1 VIKNLFSNWPA
12 PGEEVF
18 LISLESGFV
27 FGKMRTMHAEEAVSG
42 MIYGIGLDVTE
53 LDRITKAYVR
63 RANFAER
70 ILTEAEMKL
79 FLSLNGSR
87 QMEFLAGRFAAKEAF
102 SKAYGTGIGKLSFL
116 DIEILPGE
124 NRKPEITKSP
134 FEGKGFIS
142 ITHSGNIIAAQVVLE
157 K

>member
-1 VIKNLFSNWPA
+1 
-12 PGEEVF
+12 
-18 LISLESGFV
+18 
-27 FGKMRTMHAEEAVSG
+27 

-53 LDRITKAYVR
+53 LDRITKAFDR
-63 RANFAER
+63 RSGFAER
-70 ILTEAEMKL
+70 VLTEAELKL
-79 FLSLNGSR
+79 FLALSGSR
-87 QMEFLAGRFAAKEAF
+87 QMEFLAGRYAAKEAF
-102 SKAYGTGIGKLSFL
+102 SKAYGTGIGKLSFQ

-134 FEGKGFIS
+134 FDGAGFVS